1 MAVDEKPVSEAY
13 SQEYRREFFRLCLVP
28 GVGPVLRER
37 LLEYFGDPNQIFA
50 APPSEL
56 VGVAGVGPSVV
67 KSITSAIGE
76 IDVDAEFQLCRE
88 HGIDI
93 SLCIDS
99 NYPKRLQEIPTP
111 PGVLFIHGTL
121 VPQDDLAIAIVG
133 TRGCSNYGRRQARR
147 FGRELSERGVTV
159 VSGLARGIDESAH
172 RAALE
177 VGGRTIAVLGGG
189 ILRIYPPEHRPLA
202 AQISQSGAVVSEYPP
217 LRPSLRST
225 FPQRNRL
232 ISGLSW
238 GVLVVEAPARSGSLV
253 TARHAT
259 EQNREVM
266 AIPGPVDRATFQG
279 SHRLL
284 KDGAQLIEHPA
295 EVLESL
301 GPLPAATEHTGRQV
315 RHPAELNLSEQEQ
328 QVLDVIGSEPTR
340 IDAIISSSDL
350 PSNRVL
356 STLSI
361 LEVRQLVHRVS
372 GQFVVRR

>member
-1 MAVDEKPVSEAY
+1 
-13 SQEYRREFFRLCLVP
+13 
-28 GVGPVLRER
+28 
-37 LLEYFGDPNQIFA
+37 
-50 APPSEL
+50 
-56 VGVAGVGPSVV
+56 
-67 KSITSAIGE
+67 
-76 IDVDAEFQLCRE
+76 
-88 HGIDI
+88 
-93 SLCIDS
+93 
-99 NYPKRLQEIPTP
+99 
-111 PGVLFIHGTL
+111 
-121 VPQDDLAIAIVG
+121 
-133 TRGCSNYGRRQARR
+133 
-147 FGRELSERGVTV
+147 
-159 VSGLARGIDESAH
+159 
-172 RAALE
+172 
-177 VGGRTIAVLGGG
+177 
-189 ILRIYPPEHRPLA
+189 
-202 AQISQSGAVVSEYPP
+202 
-217 LRPSLRST
+217 
-225 FPQRNRL
+225 
-232 ISGLSW
+232 
-238 GVLVVEAPARSGSLV
+238 
-253 TARHAT
+253 
-259 EQNREVM
+259 M

>member
-1 MAVDEKPVSEAY
+1 MAVDEKPVCEAY

-56 VGVAGVGPSVV
+56 VGAAGVGPSVV
-67 KSITSAIGE
+67 KSITSAIGK
-76 IDVDAEFQLCRE
+76 IDIDAEFQLCRE

-93 SLCIDS
+93 SLCFDS
-99 NYPKRLQEIPTP
+99 NYPKRLQEIPAP
-111 PGVLFIHGTL
+111 PGVLFIHGSL

-159 VSGLARGIDESAH
+159 VSGLARGIDGSAH

-189 ILRIYPPEHRPLA
+189 ILRIYPPEHRSLA